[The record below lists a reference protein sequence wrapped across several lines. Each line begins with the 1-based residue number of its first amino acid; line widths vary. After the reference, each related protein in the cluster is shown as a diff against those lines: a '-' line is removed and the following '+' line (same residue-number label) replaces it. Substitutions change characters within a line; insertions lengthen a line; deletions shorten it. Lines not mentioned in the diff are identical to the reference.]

1 MARTVNYSK
10 KIGHNLLFFATNAA
24 TNINAYT
31 QVNCRFFFKRLH
43 AKKKKTATIKS
54 LNMLLLRREPKAGL
68 EPATYSLRMNCS
80 TN

>member
-10 KIGHNLLFFATNAA
+10 NIGHNLLFFATNAA

-31 QVNCRFFFKRLH
+31 QVNCRFFKRLH

>member
-31 QVNCRFFFKRLH
+31 QVNVVFLKRLH

-54 LNMLLLRREPKAGL
+54 LFMLLLRREPKAGL

>member
-31 QVNCRFFFKRLH
+31 QVNCRFFLK
-43 AKKKKTATIKS
+43 I
-54 LNMLLLRREPKAGL
+54 AG
-68 EPATYSLRMNCS
+68 
-80 TN
+80 